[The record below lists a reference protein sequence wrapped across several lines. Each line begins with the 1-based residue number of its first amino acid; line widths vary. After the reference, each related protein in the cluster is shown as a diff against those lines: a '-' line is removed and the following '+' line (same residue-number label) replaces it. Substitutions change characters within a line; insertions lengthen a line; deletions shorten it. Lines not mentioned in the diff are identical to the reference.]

1 MVLFRKVA
9 LRLTYCDW
17 PKDAAKTVA
26 KHAHQNQAS
35 NIASPNNYYVT
46 NGTKLTRGKRQILI
60 NRVHYNMLS
69 GIDCANLLN
78 SPESKKDVIK
88 LVHFISKHIR
98 VEIYLQ
104 FHRSSKVGKIHGD
117 LLKKR

>member
-1 MVLFRKVA
+1 
-9 LRLTYCDW
+9 
-17 PKDAAKTVA
+17 
-26 KHAHQNQAS
+26 
-35 NIASPNNYYVT
+35 
-46 NGTKLTRGKRQILI
+46 
-60 NRVHYNMLS
+60 MLS

-104 FHRSSKVGKIHGD
+104 FHWSSKVGKIQGD